1 MSNLIYRI
9 NEKPKT
15 TKELLGYSLQVMFS
29 CITATLLIALIC
41 GTNLTAGLVA
51 AGISTIFFL
60 FITKFRAPLVISNSG
75 ATVSAVIGAI
85 ALAGPVEKNFLGV
98 IIGGLTVAIIYSLAA
113 LLVKKF
119 GVSWITKLITPV
131 MSGAIILIISIQLGF
146 FIPTYAQIGGEYSLL
161 GIGIMFLSML
171 LTLLCA
177 FYGKGL
183 MKRWPILFG
192 VLGGY
197 IVSIIL
203 ALCGVQGLVDLS
215 HFQNM
220 KLFVIPDFTF
230 MHISFTNFDWSVVPQ
245 IILSFSLVALGAL
258 AEHLGDVINASNIC
272 ERDFLTDP
280 SLSRTLLG
288 DGVGSLIGTIIGA
301 QPNTTYTENL
311 STILISKC
319 ASVYVTLLAAIE
331 LIILGFF
338 GPFSSF
344 ILALPNA
351 VFAGASICCYG
362 MIGAS
367 AITYLKRTSIDFTDQ
382 KTLWIFAIM
391 LMVGTSGLAISTG
404 NLNISGICL
413 AIIVGIILN
422 VILKDKPIRG
432 LRAKLPVIDD
442 ASNLELNPSD
452 IIQEENK

>member
-1 MSNLIYRI
+1 MNNTNLIYGI

-15 TKELLGYSLQVMFS
+15 IKEFVGYATQVMFS

-41 GTNLTAGLVA
+41 GTNLTAGLTA

-60 FITKFRAPLVISNSG
+60 FITRFRSPLVISNSG

-85 ALAGPVEKNFLGV
+85 ALAGSVERNFLGV
-98 IIGGLTVAIIYSLAA
+98 IIGGFTIAIIYSIAA
-113 LLVKKF
+113 ILVKKF
-119 GVSWITKLITPV
+119 GVKWITKLITPV

-146 FIPTYAQIGGEYSLL
+146 FIPTYAQISGTYSLL
-161 GIGIMFLSML
+161 GIGIMFITMML
-171 LTLLCA
+171 VLISA

-197 IVSIIL
+197 IISIIL
-203 ALCGVQGLVDLS
+203 ALCGVKNLVDIS
-215 HFQNM
+215 HFQNI
-220 KLFVIPDFTF
+220 KLFVVPDFAF
-230 MHISFTNFDWSVVPQ
+230 MHISFTNFDWSAVPQ
-245 IILSFSLVALGAL
+245 ILISFTLVSLGAL

-272 ERDFLTDP
+272 ERNFLTDP
-280 SLSRTLLG
+280 GLHRTLFG
-288 DGVGSLIGTIIGA
+288 DGIGSFIGTLIGA

-367 AITYLKRTSIDFTDQ
+367 AIKYLKQTTINFDNQ
-382 KTLWIFAIM
+382 KNMWIFAIM
-391 LMVGTSGLAISTG
+391 LMVGTSGLAITAG
-404 NLNISGICL
+404 TFNITGICL
-413 AIIVGIILN
+413 AIITGIILN
-422 VILKDKPIRG
+422 LVLKEKE
-432 LRAKLPVIDD
+432 AK
-442 ASNLELNPSD
+442 
-452 IIQEENK
+452 

>member
-1 MSNLIYRI
+1 
-9 NEKPKT
+9 
-15 TKELLGYSLQVMFS
+15 MFS

-60 FITKFRAPLVISNSG
+60 FITRFRAPLVISNSG

-98 IIGGLTVAIIYSLAA
+98 MIGGLTIAIIYSIAA

-119 GVSWITKLITPV
+119 GVNWITKIITPV

-146 FIPTYAQIGGEYSLL
+146 FIPTYAQINGEYSLL
-161 GIGIMFLSML
+161 GIGIMFLTMML
-171 LTLLCA
+171 GLLCA

-203 ALCGVQGLVDLS
+203 ALCGVQSLVDLS

-220 KLFVIPDFTF
+220 KLFVVPDFAF
-230 MHISFTNFDWSVVPQ
+230 MHVSFTNFDWSVVPQ
-245 IILSFSLVALGAL
+245 ILISFSLVALGAL

-272 ERDFLTDP
+272 ERDFLSDP
-280 SLSRTLLG
+280 GLHRTLIG
-288 DGVGSLIGTIIGA
+288 DGFGSFIGTIIGA

-319 ASVYVTLLAAIE
+319 ASVYITLLAAIE
-331 LIILGFF
+331 LIVLGFF

-367 AITYLKRTSIDFTDQ
+367 AITYLKKTSIDFTDQ
-382 KTLWIFAIM
+382 KTIWIFAIM
-391 LMVGTSGLAISTG
+391 LMVGTSGLAINYG
-404 NLNISGICL
+404 NFNVTGICL
-413 AIIVGIILN
+413 SILVGIALN
-422 VILKDKPIRG
+422 LILK
-432 LRAKLPVIDD
+432 
-442 ASNLELNPSD
+442 
-452 IIQEENK
+452 NKSSK

>member
-1 MSNLIYRI
+1 MSNLIYGVDD
-9 NEKPKT
+9 KPKT
-15 TKELLGYSLQVMFS
+15 VKEYLGYSFQVLFS

-41 GTNLTAGLVA
+41 NTNLLAGMVA

-60 FITKFRAPLVISNSG
+60 CITKFRAPIVISNSG

-85 ALAGPVEKNFLGV
+85 ALSSAVEKNLLGV
-98 IIGGLTVAIIYSLAA
+98 ILGGAVIAIIYCAAA
-113 LLVKKF
+113 LLIKKF
-119 GVSWITKLITPV
+119 GINWITKLITPV

-146 FIPTYAQIGGEYSLL
+146 FIPTYAQINGEYSLL
-161 GIGIMFLSML
+161 GIGITFLSML
-171 LTLLCA
+171 LVLLCA

-192 VLGGY
+192 VLGSY
-197 IVSIIL
+197 IICIIL
-203 ALCGVQGLVDLS
+203 TITGIAPLVDMS

-220 KLFVIPDFTF
+220 KLFVLPDFAF
-230 MHISFTNFDWSVVPQ
+230 LHISFTNFDWSVLPQ

-258 AEHLGDVINASNIC
+258 AEHLGDMINASNIC
-272 ERDFLTDP
+272 GRNFLKDP
-280 SLSRTLLG
+280 SLSRTLAADGLG
-288 DGVGSLIGTIIGA
+288 SFLGTIIGA

-331 LIILGFF
+331 LILLGFL

-344 ILALPNA
+344 IQALPNA
-351 VFAGASICCYG
+351 TFAGASICCYG

-367 AITYLKRTSIDFTDQ
+367 AIKFLKQASIDFEDE

-391 LMVGTSGLAISTG
+391 LMVGTSGLAITYG
-404 NLNISGICL
+404 NFNITGICL
-413 AIIVGIILN
+413 AIVTGIILN
-422 VILKDKPIRG
+422 LIIKDK
-432 LRAKLPVIDD
+432 
-442 ASNLELNPSD
+442 
-452 IIQEENK
+452 NKKE

>member
-1 MSNLIYRI
+1 MNNSNLIYSI

-15 TKELLGYSLQVMFS
+15 IKEFIGYATQVMFS

-41 GTNLTAGLVA
+41 GTNLTAGLTA

-60 FITKFRAPLVISNSG
+60 FITRFRSPLIISNSG

-85 ALAGPVEKNFLGV
+85 TLAGPVERNFLGV
-98 IIGGLTVAIIYSLAA
+98 ILGGFTIAIIYSIAA
-113 LLVKKF
+113 ILVKKF
-119 GVSWITKLITPV
+119 GVKWITKLITPV

-146 FIPTYAQIGGEYSLL
+146 FIPTYAQIGGAYSLL
-161 GIGIMFLSML
+161 GIGIMFITMML
-171 LTLLCA
+171 VLISA

-197 IVSIIL
+197 IISIIL
-203 ALCGVQGLVDLS
+203 ALCGVKNLVDLS
-215 HFQNM
+215 HFQNI
-220 KLFVIPDFTF
+220 KLFVIPDFAF
-230 MHISFTNFDWSVVPQ
+230 MHVSFANFDWSAVPQ
-245 IILSFSLVALGAL
+245 ILISFTLVSLGAL

-280 SLSRTLLG
+280 GLHRTLFG
-288 DGVGSLIGTIIGA
+288 DGIGSFIGTIIGA

-331 LIILGFF
+331 LIVLGFF

-367 AITYLKRTSIDFTDQ
+367 AIKYLRQTTIDFDNQ
-382 KTLWIFAIM
+382 KNMWIFAIM
-391 LMVGTSGLAISTG
+391 LMVGTSGLAITAG
-404 NLNISGICL
+404 TFNITGICL
-413 AIIVGIILN
+413 AIVTGIILN
-422 VILKDKPIRG
+422 LVLKEKE
-432 LRAKLPVIDD
+432 AK
-442 ASNLELNPSD
+442 
-452 IIQEENK
+452 

>member
-1 MSNLIYRI
+1 MNNTNLIYQI

-15 TKELLGYSLQVMFS
+15 IRELLGYSLQVMFS

-51 AGISTIFFL
+51 AGVSTIFFL
-60 FITKFRAPLVISNSG
+60 IITKFRAPLVISNSG

-85 ALAGPVEKNFLGV
+85 ALASHVEKNFLGV
-98 IIGGLTVAIIYSLAA
+98 MIGGLTIAVIYSLAA
-113 LLVKKF
+113 ILVKKF
-119 GVSWITKLITPV
+119 GVNWITKIITPV

-146 FIPTYAQIGGEYSLL
+146 FIPTYAQINNTYSLL
-161 GIGIMFLSML
+161 GIGIMFFTML
-171 LTLLCA
+171 LVLLCA
-177 FYGKGL
+177 FYGKGF

-203 ALCGVQGLVDLS
+203 AIFGVKNLVDLS
-215 HFQNM
+215 YFQNI
-220 KLFVIPDFTF
+220 KLFVIPDFAF
-230 MHISFTNFDWSVVPQ
+230 MHVSFNNFDWSTMPQ
-245 IILSFSLVALGAL
+245 ILLSFSLVALGAL

-272 ERDFLTDP
+272 ERDFLNDP
-280 SLSRTLLG
+280 GLHRTLIA
-288 DGVGSLIGTIIGA
+288 DGCGSFIGTIIGA

-319 ASVYVTLLAAIE
+319 ASVYVTLIAAIE
-331 LIILGFF
+331 LIVLGFF
-338 GPFSSF
+338 GPFSNF

-367 AITYLKRTSIDFTDQ
+367 AIKFLKKTSINFDNQ
-382 KTLWIFAIM
+382 KTIWIFAIM
-391 LMVGTSGLAISTG
+391 LMVGTSGIAINHGSF
-404 NLNISGICL
+404 NITGICL
-413 AIIVGIILN
+413 AIIVGIVLN
-422 VILKDKPIRG
+422 LILK
-432 LRAKLPVIDD
+432 
-442 ASNLELNPSD
+442 
-452 IIQEENK
+452 ENKNG

>member
-1 MSNLIYRI
+1 MNNNLIYRI
-9 NEKPKT
+9 NDKPKT

-60 FITKFRAPLVISNSG
+60 CITKFRAPIMISNSG

-98 IIGGLTVAIIYSLAA
+98 IIGGATIAIIYSLAG

-119 GVSWITKLITPV
+119 GIDWITKLITPV

-146 FIPTYAQIGGEYSLL
+146 FIPTYAQIAGQYSLL
-161 GIGIMFLSML
+161 GIGVAFFSML
-171 LTLLCA
+171 LVLLCA

-197 IVSIIL
+197 ILCIIL
-203 ALCGVQGLVDLS
+203 ALCGVPNLVDLS

-220 KLFVIPDFTF
+220 KLFVLPDFAF
-230 MHISFTNFDWSVVPQ
+230 LHVSFTNFDWSTIPQ
-245 IILSFSLVALGAL
+245 ILVSFTLVSLGAL
-258 AEHLGDVINASNIC
+258 TEHLGDLLNASSIC
-272 ERDFLTDP
+272 ERDFLADP
-280 SLSRTLLG
+280 GLHRTLIG

-367 AITYLKRTSIDFTDQ
+367 AIKFLKKTSIDFDDE
-382 KTLWIFAIM
+382 KTIWVFAIM
-391 LMVGTSGLAISTG
+391 LMVGTSGLAINYG
-404 NLNISGICL
+404 NFNVSGICL
-413 AIIVGIILN
+413 SILVGIILN
-422 VILKDKPIRG
+422 IIIKNKPARG
-432 LRAKLPVIDD
+432 LRAQTSILED
-442 ASNLELNPSD
+442 APSEELLTKKEKD
-452 IIQEENK
+452 

>member
-1 MSNLIYRI
+1 MNNSNLIYNI
-9 NEKPKT
+9 NDKPKT
-15 TKELLGYSLQVMFS
+15 IKELLGYSLQVMFS

-60 FITKFRAPLVISNSG
+60 GITKFRAPLVISNSG

-85 ALAGPVEKNFLGV
+85 ALTGPVEKNFLGV
-98 IIGGLTVAIIYSLAA
+98 MIGGLTIAIIYSIAA

-119 GVSWITKLITPV
+119 GVSWITKIITPV

-146 FIPTYAQIGGEYSLL
+146 FIPTYAQINGEYSLL
-161 GIGIMFLSML
+161 GIGIMFLTMIL
-171 LTLLCA
+171 VLLCA

-197 IVSIIL
+197 IISIIL
-203 ALCGVQGLVDLS
+203 ALCGIQNLVDLS
-215 HFQNM
+215 HFQNI
-220 KLFVIPDFTF
+220 KLFVVPDFAF
-230 MHISFTNFDWSVVPQ
+230 MHVSFNNFDWSVVPQ
-245 IILSFSLVALGAL
+245 ILISFSLVALGAL

-272 ERDFLTDP
+272 ERNFLTNP
-280 SLSRTLLG
+280 GLHRTLIG
-288 DGVGSLIGTIIGA
+288 DGFGSFIGTIIGA

-367 AITYLKRTSIDFTDQ
+367 AIKYLKQTSIDFNNE

-391 LMVGTSGLAISTG
+391 LMIGTSGLAINYGSF
-404 NLNISGICL
+404 NITGICL

-422 VILKDKPIRG
+422 LILK
-432 LRAKLPVIDD
+432 
-442 ASNLELNPSD
+442 
-452 IIQEENK
+452 NKEK

>member
-1 MSNLIYRI
+1 MNDTNLIYSI

-60 FITKFRAPLVISNSG
+60 IITKFRAPLVISNSG

-98 IIGGLTVAIIYSLAA
+98 MIGGLTIAVIYSIAA

-119 GVSWITKLITPV
+119 GVNWITKIITPV

-146 FIPTYAQIGGEYSLL
+146 FIPTYAQINGEYSLV
-161 GIGIMFLSML
+161 GIGITFFTMILV
-171 LTLLCA
+171 LLCA

-203 ALCGVQGLVDLS
+203 TLCGVKNLVNLS

-220 KLFVIPDFTF
+220 KLFVIPDFAF
-230 MHISFTNFDWSVVPQ
+230 MHVSFNNFDWSVIPQ
-245 IILSFSLVALGAL
+245 ILISFSLVALGAL

-272 ERDFLTDP
+272 ERNFLTDP
-280 SLSRTLLG
+280 GLHRTLIA
-288 DGVGSLIGTIIGA
+288 DGFGSFIGTIIGA

-319 ASVYVTLLAAIE
+319 ASIYITLIAAIE

-367 AITYLKRTSIDFTDQ
+367 AIKFLKKTSINFDNQ
-382 KTLWIFAIM
+382 KTIWIFAIM
-391 LMVGTSGLAISTG
+391 LMVGTSGLAINYNSF
-404 NLNISGICL
+404 NITGICL

-422 VILKDKPIRG
+422 LILK
-432 LRAKLPVIDD
+432 
-442 ASNLELNPSD
+442 
-452 IIQEENK
+452 EEKAV

>member
-1 MSNLIYRI
+1 MKMSNLTYRI
-9 NEKPKT
+9 NEKPNT
-15 TKELLGYSLQVMFS
+15 IKEMLGYSLQVMFS

-51 AGISTIFFL
+51 AGVSTIFFL
-60 FITKFRAPLVISNSG
+60 CITKFRAPLVISNSG

-98 IIGGLTVAIIYSLAA
+98 MIGGLTVAIIYSLAA

-119 GVSWITKLITPV
+119 GVDWITKLITPV

-146 FIPTYAQIGGEYSLL
+146 FIPTYAQINGEYSLL
-161 GIGIMFLSML
+161 GIGIMFLTMIL
-171 LTLLCA
+171 VLLCA

-203 ALCGVQGLVDLS
+203 ALCGIQNLVDLS

-220 KLFVIPDFTF
+220 KLFVIPDFAF
-230 MHISFTNFDWSVVPQ
+230 MHVSFTNFDWSVVPQ
-245 IILSFSLVALGAL
+245 ILISFSLVALGAL

-280 SLSRTLLG
+280 GLHRTLIG
-288 DGVGSLIGTIIGA
+288 DGFGSFIGTIIGA

-367 AITYLKRTSIDFTDQ
+367 AIKFLKKTSIDFDNQ
-382 KTLWIFAIM
+382 KTMWMFAVM
-391 LMVGTSGLAISTG
+391 LMIGTSGLAINSG
-404 NLNISGICL
+404 SFNITGICL
-413 AIIVGIILN
+413 AIIIGIILN
-422 VILKDKPIRG
+422 LILKEEKIKIDEPIKIVYPEKED
-432 LRAKLPVIDD
+432 L
-442 ASNLELNPSD
+442 
-452 IIQEENK
+452 

>member
-1 MSNLIYRI
+1 MNNSNLIYNI
-9 NEKPKT
+9 NDKPKT
-15 TKELLGYSLQVMFS
+15 VKELLGYSLQVMFS

-60 FITKFRAPLVISNSG
+60 GITKFRAPLVISNSG

-85 ALAGPVEKNFLGV
+85 ALTGPVEKNFLGV
-98 IIGGLTVAIIYSLAA
+98 MIGGLTIAIIYSIAA

-119 GVSWITKLITPV
+119 GVSWITKIITPV

-146 FIPTYAQIGGEYSLL
+146 FIPTYAQINGEYSLL
-161 GIGIMFLSML
+161 GVGIMFLTMIL
-171 LTLLCA
+171 VLLCA

-197 IVSIIL
+197 IISIIL
-203 ALCGVQGLVDLS
+203 ALCGVQNLVDLS
-215 HFQNM
+215 HFQNI
-220 KLFVIPDFTF
+220 KLFVMPDFAF
-230 MHISFTNFDWSVVPQ
+230 MHVSFNNFDWSVVPQ
-245 IILSFSLVALGAL
+245 ILISFSLVALGAL

-272 ERDFLTDP
+272 ERNFLTNP
-280 SLSRTLLG
+280 GLHRTLIG
-288 DGVGSLIGTIIGA
+288 DGFGSFIGTIIGA

-367 AITYLKRTSIDFTDQ
+367 AIKYLKQTTINFDNE
-382 KTLWIFAIM
+382 KTIWIFAIM
-391 LMVGTSGLAISTG
+391 LMIGTSGLAINYRSF
-404 NLNISGICL
+404 NITGICL

-422 VILKDKPIRG
+422 LILREKNG
-432 LRAKLPVIDD
+432 
-442 ASNLELNPSD
+442 
-452 IIQEENK
+452 

>member
-1 MSNLIYRI
+1 MNNNLIYRI
-9 NEKPKT
+9 NDKPKT
-15 TKELLGYSLQVMFS
+15 TKELIGYSLQVMFS

-60 FITKFRAPLVISNSG
+60 CITKFRAPIMISNSG

-98 IIGGLTVAIIYSLAA
+98 IIGGATIAIIYSLAG

-119 GVSWITKLITPV
+119 GIDWITKLITPV

-146 FIPTYAQIGGEYSLL
+146 FIPTYAQVNGQYSLL
-161 GIGIMFLSML
+161 GIGVAFFSML
-171 LTLLCA
+171 LVLLCA

-197 IVSIIL
+197 ILCIIL
-203 ALCGVQGLVDLS
+203 ALCGVSNLVDLS

-220 KLFVIPDFTF
+220 KLFVVPDFAF
-230 MHISFTNFDWSVVPQ
+230 LHVSFTNFDWSTIPQ
-245 IILSFSLVALGAL
+245 ILVSFTLVSLGAL
-258 AEHLGDVINASNIC
+258 TEHLGDLLNASSIC
-272 ERDFLTDP
+272 ERDFLADP
-280 SLSRTLLG
+280 GLHRTLIG
-288 DGVGSLIGTIIGA
+288 DGFGSLIGTIIGA

-367 AITYLKRTSIDFTDQ
+367 AIKFLKKTSIDFDDE
-382 KTLWIFAIM
+382 KTIWIFAIM
-391 LMVGTSGLAISTG
+391 LMVGTSGLAINYG
-404 NLNISGICL
+404 NFNITGICFSIL
-413 AIIVGIILN
+413 VGIILN
-422 VILKDKPIRG
+422 IIIKNKSSSPI
-432 LRAKLPVIDD
+432 
-442 ASNLELNPSD
+442 ED
-452 IIQEENK
+452 IKK

>member
-1 MSNLIYRI
+1 MNNTNLIYHI

-15 TKELLGYSLQVMFS
+15 IKEVLGYSLQVMFS

-51 AGISTIFFL
+51 AGVSTIFFL
-60 FITKFRAPLVISNSG
+60 GITKFRAPLVISNSG

-98 IIGGLTVAIIYSLAA
+98 MIGGLTIAIIYSIAA

-119 GVSWITKLITPV
+119 GVNWITKIITPV

-146 FIPTYAQIGGEYSLL
+146 FIPTYAQVNGKYSLL
-161 GIGIMFLSML
+161 GIGIMFFTMVLV
-171 LTLLCA
+171 LLCA

-183 MKRWPILFG
+183 IRRWPILFG

-197 IVSIIL
+197 VVSIIL
-203 ALCGVQGLVDLS
+203 ALLGIKNLVDLS

-220 KLFVIPDFTF
+220 KLFVIPDFAF
-230 MHISFTNFDWSVVPQ
+230 MHISFNTFDWNVIPQ
-245 IILSFSLVALGAL
+245 ILISFSLVALGAL

-280 SLSRTLLG
+280 GLHRTLFG
-288 DGVGSLIGTIIGA
+288 DGIGSFIGTIIGA

-367 AITYLKRTSIDFTDQ
+367 AIKYLRQTTIDFDNQ
-382 KTLWIFAIM
+382 KNMWIFAIM
-391 LMVGTSGLAISTG
+391 LMVGTSGLAITAG
-404 NLNISGICL
+404 TFNITGICL
-413 AIIVGIILN
+413 AIVTGIILN
-422 VILKDKPIRG
+422 LV
-432 LRAKLPVIDD
+432 LR
-442 ASNLELNPSD
+442 
-452 IIQEENK
+452 NKEAA